1 MKTTTTLDLP
11 VRTLLPTDQTTDFN
25 RNFRQLEKSAK
36 RPYSLAK
43 VINESGPGGRLTG
56 FEAEVSEELRALVG
70 SKREISGSLVPLS
83 VLSQRDLSTGAGV
96 GAELIQTWVS
106 RDQPINFLRA
116 KSVCGRLGAT
126 LLTDLPSGPHK
137 LPRATGTGGATWLA
151 ETSTVTPSNMT
162 FDQVLLT
169 PSRIAASTNISTWL
183 VKVSAPDIERA
194 VVNDLSAAIA
204 TEVDRVALNGS
215 GVSPEPLGLLNL
227 PVNPAGQYAYSAR
240 SPNVTFGGPASWAA
254 APDVRLKWQGAPKV
268 ATYPEFLWTQPD
280 SEIDG
285 RIAGRKAV
293 SSSQLPAGKIIFGRW
308 SDVLLASWMGIEI
321 QSDPYSLATQGEIV
335 IRANMLVAVAFRYS
349 SAFVTS
355 SDSASQ

>member
-1 MKTTTTLDLP
+1 
-11 VRTLLPTDQTTDFN
+11 
-25 RNFRQLEKSAK
+25 
-36 RPYSLAK
+36 
-43 VINESGPGGRLTG
+43 
-56 FEAEVSEELRALVG
+56 
-70 SKREISGSLVPLS
+70 
-83 VLSQRDLSTGAGV
+83 
-96 GAELIQTWVS
+96 
-106 RDQPINFLRA
+106 
-116 KSVCGRLGAT
+116 
-126 LLTDLPSGPHK
+126 
-137 LPRATGTGGATWLA
+137 
-151 ETSTVTPSNMT
+151 
-162 FDQVLLT
+162 VLLT

-240 SPNVTFGGPASWAA
+240 SPNVTFGGPASWAAVLAFEDELDGHALVHNDGTYGWAA